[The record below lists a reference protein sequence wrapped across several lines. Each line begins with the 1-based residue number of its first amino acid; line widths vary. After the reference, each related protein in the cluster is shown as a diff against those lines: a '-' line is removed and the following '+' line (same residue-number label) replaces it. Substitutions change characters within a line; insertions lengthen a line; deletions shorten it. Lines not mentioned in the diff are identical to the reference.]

1 MTKREE
7 LRKWA
12 EDVVPEF
19 NKLSDATKTP
29 YYTQSPLNVIEWTIE
44 NLVIGID
51 PGSGGHEACI
61 LDVADFFTGNKEWW
75 DNRFVS
81 TENGAE
87 ITKGGKYKYFNN
99 GHYIICGD
107 RIRHNDG
114 FDNDAKTVW
123 TNFTPFSTKGKATIN
138 NDHYKKSVPK
148 IVELINILSPKRIYL
163 FGKDSFNFFTDY
175 QNCVKIE
182 RKKIL
187 KDNLEDGILEIGEIN
202 GIPAI
207 QLPHPSIK
215 WRFHKIFV
223 PLFAEMW
230 RNCLKEKLPLDELSI
245 KMRKQLTRLVPIED

>member
-1 MTKREE
+1 MIFFQMPI
-7 LRKWA
+7 A
-12 EDVVPEF
+12 
-19 NKLSDATKTP
+19 AH
-29 YYTQSPLNVIEWTIE
+29 
-44 NLVIGID
+44 IGI
-51 PGSGGHEACI
+51 EKACHTVNSPPLAHAFGR
-61 LDVADFFTGNKEWW
+61 LDIVIFIHINRCVCQAPFQHRVVVVDDFFAGNKEWW

-81 TENGAE
+81 TDNGAE